1 MKLEQ
6 RKLKTISEETQ
17 AIANERMQLENAN
30 RKYEKKLKELRNV
43 HKQVCRNEFITNS
56 SDGFSNY
63 ESTNFFNENECCYL
77 H

>member
-6 RKLKTISEETQ
+6 RKLKTITEETQ

-43 HKQVCRNEFITNS
+43 HKQVCKIGILLPKLFWPTTRKKCS
-56 SDGFSNY
+56 SDREKPLKF
-63 ESTNFFNENECCYL
+63 
-77 H
+77 

>member
-1 MKLEQ
+1 LEQ

>member
-6 RKLKTISEETQ
+6 RKLKTITEETQ

-43 HKQVCRNEFITNS
+43 HKQVCKIWMCTRIEFELKKIQV
-56 SDGFSNY
+56 
-63 ESTNFFNENECCYL
+63 
-77 H
+77 